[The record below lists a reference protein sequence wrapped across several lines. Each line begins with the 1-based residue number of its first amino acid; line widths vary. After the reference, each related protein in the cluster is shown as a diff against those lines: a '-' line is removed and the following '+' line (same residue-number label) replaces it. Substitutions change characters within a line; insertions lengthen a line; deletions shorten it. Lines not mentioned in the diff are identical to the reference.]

1 AGIAALFVAAG
12 LVGSTVR
19 DAYVALTDMTIILYF
34 IPYLYLFGSYLR
46 LRRVRTWGTALTGW
60 AGFGAVVLSI
70 VLALVPPGV
79 AAPWVF
85 RAKVVGG
92 VAVFMGVGW
101 WLASRGVR
109 QRTAS
114 GVGNL

>member
-1 AGIAALFVAAG
+1 
-12 LVGSTVR
+12 
-19 DAYVALTDMTIILYF
+19 
-34 IPYLYLFGSYLR
+34 
-46 LRRVRTWGTALTGW
+46 
-60 AGFGAVVLSI
+60 
-70 VLALVPPGV
+70 
-79 AAPWVF
+79 VF

-114 GVGNL
+114 GVGSL